1 MFVRPKRG
9 GAGTRS
15 TCAPHHWP
23 PAALNDLP
31 PEAWREF
38 PNDRSSLEPAAA
50 TARTWR
56 SIVGEGLFRHH
67 SRKSAQLEPAEK
79 LSLVGSEENLAA
91 RRTEP
96 APAFAAFRQGE
107 LAETRLIFFGV
118 RSAALHSPSSP

>member
-1 MFVRPKRG
+1 MFARPKRS

-23 PAALNDLP
+23 PAALNDFP

-50 TARTWR
+50 TARRWR
-56 SIVGEGLFRHH
+56 SIVWEGLFRHH

-79 LSLVGSEENLAA
+79 LSLVGSKRIPA
-91 RRTEP
+91 RQP
-96 APAFAAFRQGE
+96 AGASLAAFRQGE
-107 LAETRLIFFGV
+107 LEA
-118 RSAALHSPSSP
+118 P